1 MTKSTFSLAMFLIF
15 PQGDAFALK
24 IVHRCFFPFDWGTQ
38 PDQFQHPVCPE
49 DFDDD
54 LSRNGATCLHGVT
67 LDHCQLDSAAMR
79 KVSQPTQ
86 LLLQFCETPRT
97 PPRQSHAPRQ

>member
-1 MTKSTFSLAMFLIF
+1 ML
-15 PQGDAFALK
+15 QGDAFALK
-24 IVHRCFFPFDWGTQ
+24 VVHRCFFPFDWGTQ

-54 LSRNGATCLHGVT
+54 LSRNGATGLHGVT

-79 KVSQPTQ
+79 KVSQNTT
-86 LLLQFCETPRT
+86 FTSIR
-97 PPRQSHAPRQ
+97 